1 MNIVVCV
8 KAVPDTASRIKV
20 SANGQKIE
28 QEGLKFVVG
37 PYELRATAKAIEL
50 KNHLKG
56 DTKVIAISSGAGEGE
71 RDSKKRIKDA
81 LALGADKG
89 VFIPD
94 TAPDSRDPLSV
105 AKALAAAIKAQASVG
120 LALFGRVSV
129 DGQNLAVGPMVGA
142 LLGWPC
148 VTDAVG
154 LELVGDNLAPGGTGG
169 AEPHRVAVVTRAAE
183 GRTETI
189 EVKLPAC
196 ITAQRDLA
204 EEKFPALKDI
214 MAAGKKPI
222 ETFAFTWPALAVEVK
237 KLASPPTRQAG
248 KIVGEGPDA
257 VPKLL
262 ELLQKEAKALTL

>member
-20 SANGQKIE
+20 AANGQKID

-56 DTKVIAISSGAGEGE
+56 DTKVIAISCGAGDGE
-71 RDSKKRIKDA
+71 RDAKKRIKDA

-89 VFIPD
+89 VFIADPAPEGRD
-94 TAPDSRDPLSV
+94 ALSTAR
-105 AKALAAAIKAQASVG
+105 ALAAAIKAQAGVG

-129 DGQNLAVGPMVGA
+129 DGQNLATGPMVAA

-148 VTDAVG
+148 VTDAVAM
-154 LELVGDNLAPGGTGG
+154 ELQGDKG
-169 AEPHRVAVVTRAAE
+169 AKVTRAAE

-189 EVKLPAC
+189 EVKLPAV

-222 ETFAFTWPALAVEVK
+222 ETFAFTWPTPAAETK
-237 KLASPPTRQAG
+237 KLSAPPTRQAG
-248 KIVGEGPDA
+248 KIVGEGPDS